1 MEIVKLKSEKDNLE
15 LEVCVSTPKGKP
27 KGIVQI
33 SHGMTEHKERY
44 YPFMKYLNSKGYVC
58 VIHDHRGHGAS
69 VKTMED
75 HGYFYTNDTSYIRD
89 DLHLVTKYI
98 KDRYKELDITLFS
111 HSMGTLVARNYLKVY
126 DNEIDKLILCGP
138 PTRNGLVDVAIILAK
153 IACLFSSK
161 KHNRILN
168 KLSVGSYNKNFKEP
182 RGWLCSDTKVVEEYD
197 EDPLSGFIFTSN
209 GFLNLFKMLKEVY
222 IKKDY
227 EVNNKNMPILVIAG
241 EDDPVIGDTSK
252 FNHLVNFL
260 KELGYKKVSSKL
272 YKGMRHELL
281 NEVGNEKVYEDI
293 VKFIS
298 K

>member
-15 LEVCVSTPKGKP
+15 LEVCISTPKGKP

-44 YPFMKYLNSKGYVC
+44 YSFMKYLNSKGYVC
-58 VIHDHRGHGAS
+58 VINDHRGHGAS
-69 VKTMED
+69 VKTKED

-89 DLHLVTKYI
+89 DLYLVTKYI
-98 KDRYKELDITLFS
+98 KDRYKDLDIALFS

-138 PTRNGLVDVAIILAK
+138 PTKNGLVDVAIILAK

-161 KHNRILN
+161 RPNRLLN
-168 KLSVGSYNKNFKEP
+168 NLSVGSYNKKF
-182 RGWLCSDTKVVEEYD
+182 DTKGAWLSSD
-197 EDPLSGFIFTSN
+197 EKEVYKYSKDPLSGFTFTSN

-227 EVNNKNMPILVIAG
+227 KVNNKSLPILVIAG
-241 EDDPVIGDTSK
+241 EDDPVIDSIDK
-252 FNHLVNFL
+252 FNDLVKFL
-260 KELGYKKVSSKL
+260 KELGYKKVSSKI
-272 YKGMRHELL
+272 YKGKRHELL
-281 NEVGNEKVYEDI
+281 NEINRKEVYEDI